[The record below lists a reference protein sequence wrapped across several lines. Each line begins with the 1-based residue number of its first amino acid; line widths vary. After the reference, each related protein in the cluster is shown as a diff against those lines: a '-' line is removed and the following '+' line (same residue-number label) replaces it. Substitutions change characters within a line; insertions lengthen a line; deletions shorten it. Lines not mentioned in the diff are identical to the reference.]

1 MRLFLETLVANKD
14 TLIGWAGISAVVII
28 FTVYVYAMLK
38 TRDDLVKGADRY
50 LLELKER
57 P

>member
-28 FTVYVYAMLK
+28 FAVYVYAMLK
-38 TRDDLVKGADRY
+38 THDNLVKGADRY